1 MAVVDMDNKSRQ
13 QEQWEYESELTGIKE
28 ELEILGLDKA
38 SIGFQE
44 VFKSAPKQVLRPARL
59 VEWCIQIVKEGIK
72 MKLGYHDLLVI
83 VRTKAV
89 KNFYSS
95 QQAQAS
101 LDYAV
106 REVTAN
112 FK

>member
-1 MAVVDMDNKSRQ
+1 MYTDS
-13 QEQWEYESELTGIKE
+13 
-28 ELEILGLDKA
+28 
-38 SIGFQE
+38 
-44 VFKSAPKQVLRPARL
+44 
-59 VEWCIQIVKEGIK
+59 EGIK

-101 LDYAV
+101 LDHTV
-106 REVTAN
+106 MEVTAN